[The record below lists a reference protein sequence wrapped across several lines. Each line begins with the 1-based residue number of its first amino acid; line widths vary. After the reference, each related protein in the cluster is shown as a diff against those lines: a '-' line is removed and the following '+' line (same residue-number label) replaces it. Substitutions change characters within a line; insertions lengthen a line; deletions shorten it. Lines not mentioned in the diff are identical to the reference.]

1 MKSRIKTSGLL
12 LFLVVMSLAITGSG
26 VLADESGT
34 VYSGTPALV
43 LNAALLAPAPGQP
56 SAPLSLLSQNMPTTG
71 VSIGN
76 ENNKGLAGNF
86 SSLRTFI
93 PAKSSLVT
101 GVKNS
106 QLFSSLEKSYQAHPP
121 GQYYFD
127 SSPLYCS
134 GGY

>member
-26 VLADESGT
+26 VLADGSGP
-34 VYSGTPALV
+34 VYSGTPALE
-43 LNAALLAPAPGQP
+43 LNAALFVPDPGQT
-56 SAPLSLLSQNMPTTG
+56 SAPLLLSGQYLPTTG

-76 ENNKGLAGNF
+76 ENNKGVAGNF
-86 SSLRTFI
+86 SSLRTFV
-93 PAKSSLVT
+93 PTKSSLVT
-101 GVKNS
+101 GIKDS
-106 QLFSSLEKSYQAHPP
+106 KLFSSLEKSYQAHTP